1 MFIFC
6 RKIKNL
12 SIALSLLIVMVSC
25 GASIQM
31 HTCNSE
37 GISVVSINKITSES
51 SCGDC
56 CDKHETKLSFK
67 KDNCCEDKFVSAFFK
82 ANSNHSIE
90 NFVFKKHFF
99 TQNIFKSFS
108 INTIRILDTKNTF
121 DSYISFIPIRYS
133 NTLLILKCVFNI

>member
-1 MFIFC
+1 
-6 RKIKNL
+6 
-12 SIALSLLIVMVSC
+12 
-25 GASIQM
+25 M

-56 CDKHETKLSFK
+56 CDKHDIKLSFK

-90 NFVFKKHFF
+90 NFVFKKHVF
-99 TQNIFKSFS
+99 TQTIFKSIS
-108 INTIRILDTKNTF
+108 INTIDIVNTKNIF
-121 DSYISFIPIRYS
+121 FPPISYLPHRYS